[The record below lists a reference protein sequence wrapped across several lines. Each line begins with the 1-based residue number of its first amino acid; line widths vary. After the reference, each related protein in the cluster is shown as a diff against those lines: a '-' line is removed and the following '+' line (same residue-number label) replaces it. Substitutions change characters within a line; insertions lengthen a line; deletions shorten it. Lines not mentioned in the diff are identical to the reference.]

1 MRRALAAML
10 FLPLVAACRP
20 GAGGGSVSPAAIRDA
35 LSGVERTSLEVRLR
49 GPWASNYG
57 ASANHTLGAVES
69 VLAARLS
76 AMGLGADLGLSKAV
90 RELASLAPQ
99 HANIPSALTDGVLAW
114 AGVVDPA
121 PRLVVVEF
129 AEDPARCVERM
140 SPACEEAI
148 TSLVEGVAETVTR
161 TPNTRFGVGVAR
173 APSGATRMM
182 VGVLERAVELDPVP
196 SRLRTRA
203 ATELRVRLQ
212 GNRRDPAF
220 EVTLPGGQARPL
232 VAQRRG
238 DGSVAASFACDA
250 GDGAYQVEV
259 LAEGAHG
266 IEVAAIF
273 PLFCGVAAPKSIL
286 AEIERLGPEVSAEDV
301 ALASFHFLNQMRADR
316 NLPVLRWDDRAAA
329 VAEAHSADMRR
340 SGFVGH
346 VSPTTGDVSARYAR
360 SKIAA
365 TVVRENVA
373 RGYGPAGIHD
383 SLLRSP
389 GHRANMI
396 ATDVTH
402 VGIGVILGAAESDA
416 PGSPRPVFL
425 TQNFHRPPGE
435 GAPKAAAMVPTLRA
449 RIERARAQAGLAPAR
464 WDDGLDAVADELAAA
479 RARGRAAPA
488 KWEQRVFAEGHTGV
502 EQHLVESAD
511 FDALG
516 GVELWTAD
524 DLHVGL
530 GIARSNDGRFVLVA
544 LVVP

>member
-1 MRRALAAML
+1 MRRALATV
-10 FLPLVAACRP
+10 LVVIACRP
-20 GAGGGSVSPAAIRDA
+20 AAGGRSVSPAAIRDA
-35 LSGVERTSLEVRLR
+35 LSGIDRTSLEVRLR
-49 GPWASNYG
+49 GPWASHYG
-57 ASANHTLGAVES
+57 ANANHTLGSVES
-69 VLAARLS
+69 VLATRLS
-76 AMGLGADLGLSKAV
+76 AMGLGVDLGLSKAV

-99 HANIPSALTDGVLAW
+99 HANIPAALTDGVLAW
-114 AGVVDPA
+114 AGVADPA

-129 AEDPARCVERM
+129 AEDPARCLERM
-140 SPACEEAI
+140 SPPCEEAI
-148 TSLVEGVAETVTR
+148 ASLVEGVAETVTR

-196 SRLRTRA
+196 SRLRARA
-203 ATELRVRLQ
+203 VTELRARLQ
-212 GNRRDPAF
+212 GGRRDPAF
-220 EVTLPGGQARPL
+220 EVTLPSGQSRRLA
-232 VAQRRG
+232 AQRRG
-238 DGSVAASFACDA
+238 DGSIAASFACDA

-259 LAEGAHG
+259 LADGAHG

-273 PLFCGVAAPKSIL
+273 PLFCGVSAPKSIV
-286 AEIERLGPEVSAEDV
+286 AEIERLGPDVGAEDV
-301 ALASFHFLNQMRADR
+301 ALASFYFLNQMRADR
-316 NLPVLRWDDRAAA
+316 GLPALRWDDRAAA

-360 SKIAA
+360 AKIAA

-402 VGIGVILGAAESDA
+402 VGIGVVLGAAESDA

-435 GAPKAAAMVPTLRA
+435 GAPKAAAMVPTLRQ
-449 RIERARAQAGLAPAR
+449 RIEQARAQAGLAPAR
-464 WDDGLDAVADELAAA
+464 WDDGLDAVAGELAAA

-488 KWEQRVFAEGHTGV
+488 KWEQRVFAEGHAGV

-516 GVELWTAD
+516 GVELWTAA

-530 GIARSNDGRFVLVA
+530 GVARRSDGRFVLVA

>member
-1 MRRALAAML
+1 MRRALAATL
-10 FLPLVAACRP
+10 LLIACRP

-35 LSGVERTSLEVRLR
+35 LSGVERTSLEVRPR
-49 GPWASNYG
+49 GPWASHYG
-57 ASANHTLGAVES
+57 ASANHPLGPVES

-76 AMGLGADLGLSKAV
+76 AMGLGADAGLSKAV

-129 AEDPARCVERM
+129 AEDPARCLERM
-140 SPACEEAI
+140 SPPCEEAI

-220 EVTLPGGQARPL
+220 EVTLPSGQSRGL

-259 LAEGAHG
+259 LADGAHG

-273 PLFCGVAAPKSIL
+273 PLFCGVAAPKSIV
-286 AEIERLGPEVSAEDV
+286 AEIERLGPDVSADDV

-316 NLPVLRWDDRAAA
+316 NLPALRWDDRAAA
-329 VAEAHSADMRR
+329 VAEAHSVDMRR

-360 SKIAA
+360 AKIAA

-402 VGIGVILGAAESDA
+402 VGIGVVLGAAESDA
-416 PGSPRPVFL
+416 PGAPRPVFL

-435 GAPKAAAMVPTLRA
+435 GAPKAAAMVPTLRG

-488 KWEQRVFAEGHTGV
+488 KWEQRVFAEGHAGV

-516 GVELWTAD
+516 GVALWTAV

-530 GIARSNDGRFVLVA
+530 GIARSSDGRFVLVA